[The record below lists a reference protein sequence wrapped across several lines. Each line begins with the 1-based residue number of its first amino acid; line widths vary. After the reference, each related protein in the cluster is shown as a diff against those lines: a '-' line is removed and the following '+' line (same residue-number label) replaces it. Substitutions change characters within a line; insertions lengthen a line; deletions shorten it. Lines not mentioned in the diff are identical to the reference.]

1 MHLKAAPAF
10 YEGLFE
16 KVISSVWFPL
26 IPNPNQVKY
35 YVTGTLDESVQTI
48 LEGGGAKKTAYL
60 SGINTHCIVGSEP
73 DYNEVVKLM
82 VLYRFCCT
90 CAYGFIFTA
99 QSNLSGCRS
108 VKLWT
113 CWTCPVCSRNGFT
126 PLFFARSFCLS
137 GADLT
142 RHKN

>member
-1 MHLKAAPAF
+1 MFMHLKADPAS

-16 KVISSVWFPL
+16 KVIFLCGFPNN
-26 IPNPNQVKY
+26 PNQNQVKY

-82 VLYRFCCT
+82 VFLDFAAHVYMD
-90 CAYGFIFTA
+90 
-99 QSNLSGCRS
+99 LS
-108 VKLWT
+108 
-113 CWTCPVCSRNGFT
+113 
-126 PLFFARSFCLS
+126 
-137 GADLT
+137 
-142 RHKN
+142 

>member
-1 MHLKAAPAF
+1 MFMHLKADPAF

-73 DYNEVVKLM
+73 DYNEVINLT
-82 VLYRFCCT
+82 LYRFCCT
-90 CAYGFIFTA
+90 CAYHMIWFQINSTI
-99 QSNLSGCRS
+99 RII
-108 VKLWT
+108 
-113 CWTCPVCSRNGFT
+113 
-126 PLFFARSFCLS
+126 
-137 GADLT
+137 
-142 RHKN
+142 